1 MKKILFVLSFMLVFP
16 IMTSAHTTVSVST
29 PSAGQVITE
38 KLREMT
44 VEFAEEIENQGDL
57 TLVNEQEEIEIDAIS
72 IGEKKISGT
81 LPSPLENG
89 SYTLT
94 WKVASKDGHLLT
106 GQIPFTVS
114 IPEIVNDDED
124 AVQDEV
130 GQASET
136 AETNKSNQK
145 TPVNE
150 NTNLENKEKSETVED
165 NGSLIFTISVIALV
179 ILLVLGIF
187 IILRKKR

>member
-1 MKKILFVLSFMLVFP
+1 MKKILFFLSFMLVFP
-16 IMTSAHTTVSVST
+16 IITSAHTTVSVST

-38 KLREMT
+38 ELREMT
-44 VEFAEEIENQGDL
+44 VEFAGEIENQGDL

-72 IGEKKISGT
+72 IEEKRISGT

-94 WKVASKDGHLLT
+94 WKVAAKDGHLLT
-106 GQIPFTVS
+106 GQIPFTVA
-114 IPEIVNDDED
+114 IPEILNDDED

-130 GQASET
+130 RQATET
-136 AETNKSNQK
+136 EETNNSNQE

-165 NGSLIFTISVIALV
+165 NASLVFTISVITLV
-179 ILLVLGIF
+179 ILLALGIF

>member
-1 MKKILFVLSFMLVFP
+1 MKKILFILSFMLVFP

-44 VEFAEEIENQGDL
+44 VEFAGEIENQGDL

-72 IGEKKISGT
+72 FEENKISGS
-81 LPSPLENG
+81 LPSPPENG

-130 GQASET
+130 GQTSET
-136 AETNKSNQK
+136 EETNKSNQE

-150 NTNLENKEKSETVED
+150 NTNLANKEKSETIED
-165 NGSLIFTISVIALV
+165 NGSLIFTISLIVLV